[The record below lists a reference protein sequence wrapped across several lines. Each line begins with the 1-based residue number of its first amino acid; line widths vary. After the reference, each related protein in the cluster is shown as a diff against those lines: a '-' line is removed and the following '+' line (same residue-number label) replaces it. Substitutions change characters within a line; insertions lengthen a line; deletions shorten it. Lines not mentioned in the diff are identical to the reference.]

1 MTPMGPSSGQYLRV
15 LHTLRI
21 RGFADTPEVAESTGL
36 SDDEAHAFLHAS
48 EQEGEV
54 RYRDGRMVGWSL
66 TPDGRAKGE
75 ELLSEELDSHGVR
88 ASVAEAY
95 AKFRSVNAGF
105 LALCTDWQLRPPDSP
120 EQDPV
125 FNDHSDPDYDAEVI
139 ARLAD
144 LDGHAQ
150 SICSD
155 LADQLERF
163 TEYGPRFT
171 HALHRVQAGE
181 LDWFTKPMI
190 ESYHSV
196 WFELHEDLLATLG
209 IDRATESV
217 PG

>member
-1 MTPMGPSSGQYLRV
+1 
-15 LHTLRI
+15 
-21 RGFADTPEVAESTGL
+21 
-36 SDDEAHAFLHAS
+36 
-48 EQEGEV
+48 
-54 RYRDGRMVGWSL
+54 MVGWSL

-75 ELLSEELDSHGVR
+75 ELLSEELDSQGVR
-88 ASVAEAY
+88 APVTEAY
-95 AKFRSVNAGF
+95 AQFLAVNAGF

-125 FNDHSDPDYDAEVI
+125 FNDHSDPNYDAEVI

-144 LDGHAQ
+144 LDSHAQ
-150 SICSD
+150 SICSY

-190 ESYHSV
+190 ESYHTV

-209 IDRATESV
+209 IDRAAESA